1 MEDVSVWRE
10 WHCCALE
17 REREGAVDGID
28 VVVVVCRRSEIEGG
42 LGLVDRRRPFRRYR
56 QRGSSVVQI
65 LICDNSS
72 PRSFTAMF
80 RARTQLH
87 RQRRCTQFPA
97 PQPYFPPLDPAICY
111 SDFRFTSSALQICS
125 FLKAMPVSSIV
136 SVHSFLR

>member
-56 QRGSSVVQI
+56 QRGLSVVQI

-87 RQRRCTQFPA
+87 RQLHPISGPTTLLSSSSPH
-97 PQPYFPPLDPAICY
+97 PAICY
-111 SDFRFTSSALQICS
+111 SNFRLTF
-125 FLKAMPVSSIV
+125 
-136 SVHSFLR
+136 